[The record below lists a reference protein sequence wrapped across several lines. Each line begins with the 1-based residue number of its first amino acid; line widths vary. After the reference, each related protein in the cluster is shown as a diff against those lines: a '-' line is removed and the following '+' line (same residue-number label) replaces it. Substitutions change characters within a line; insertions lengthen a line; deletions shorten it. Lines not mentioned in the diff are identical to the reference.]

1 MVLFSVSNGY
11 LASICM
17 MSAPKI
23 CHPDDQQIAANLM
36 VALLGL
42 GLGTGAGLSNA
53 AVLLLW
59 SLELKKIQMI
69 LVQPFDLKGSASYT
83 LCSKHIYSDNKN
95 MTGGIWYATVF
106 L

>member
-1 MVLFSVSNGY
+1 MMIVFGLSVARIVFVPLFLFCNALPGNRDNSSVHFESDTAYIIIMVLFSVSNGY

-53 AVLLLW
+53 AVLLL
-59 SLELKKIQMI
+59 
-69 LVQPFDLKGSASYT
+69 
-83 LCSKHIYSDNKN
+83 
-95 MTGGIWYATVF
+95 
-106 L
+106 